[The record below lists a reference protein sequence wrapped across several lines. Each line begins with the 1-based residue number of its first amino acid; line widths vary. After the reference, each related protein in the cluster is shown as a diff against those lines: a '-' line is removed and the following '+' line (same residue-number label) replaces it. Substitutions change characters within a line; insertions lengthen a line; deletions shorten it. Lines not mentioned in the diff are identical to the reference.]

1 MAFSRVRNSIS
12 RSKAARALLYPAIVI
27 KRAITRRGDAARNR
41 FVKNLQECLAED
53 PVVHVKEF
61 QGTFLV
67 DRRSHLFARVASE
80 GTYEPALA
88 ATCTSHLDP
97 TRDAIDVGANVGFYT
112 NLMARQLQS
121 GRVLAIEPTANA
133 LAKLRSNIER
143 NGIGARTLV
152 FEGIASDRECTRN
165 LHTVVGKEEY
175 SSVGTLAHPSIL
187 NERFE
192 TREVQS
198 STIDALVRHHR
209 LDPGFIKIDV
219 EGAEYEVLRGA
230 ESTLKNHRPIVLS
243 ELSTALLRHNGTSAA
258 EVVAYMQRLGY
269 RVVDPLHPEEPFAE
283 REYGDMLCIPLERG
297 AAVGQR

>member
-27 KRAITRRGDAARNR
+27 KRAITGRGDAARYR
-41 FVKNLQECLAED
+41 VVKNLQERLAED

-61 QGTFLV
+61 QGTFLM
-67 DRRSHLFARVASE
+67 DRRSDLFARLASE
-80 GTYEPALA
+80 GVYEPVLA
-88 ATCTSHLDP
+88 AVCTANLDT

-112 NLMARQLQS
+112 NLIARQLES
-121 GRVLAIEPTANA
+121 ARVLAIEPTANA

-152 FEGIASDRECTRN
+152 FAGIASDREGTRRLN
-165 LHTVVGKEEY
+165 TVVGKEEY
-175 SSVGTLAHPSIL
+175 SSIGTLAHPSIL
-187 NERFE
+187 NEQFE
-192 TREVQS
+192 TSEVQS
-198 STIDALVRHHR
+198 STIDALVRHHG

-230 ESTLKNHRPIVLS
+230 ESTLRNHRPVVLS

-258 EVVAYMQRLGY
+258 EVVAYLQRLGY
-269 RVVDPLHPEEPFAE
+269 RVVDPLHPDEPFAE
-283 REYGDMLCIPLERG
+283 REYGDMLCVPLERG
-297 AAVGQR
+297 TVASRS